1 MKEFKPTS
9 WAIDNRT
16 AIFIITVIITLAG
29 IMSYNALPKEQF
41 PDVVVPTII
50 VTTIYP
56 GASPT
61 DMEQLVTKPI
71 EKQLKGINGVK
82 KVTSSSIQD
91 FSSIIVEF
99 NTNLDVPQC
108 KQKVKDGV
116 DKAERDLPTDLL
128 TDPTVTE
135 FDISEIPIMNVNI
148 AGDFSL
154 DKLKDYADRLKDRI
168 EEMREITRVDLVG
181 ALEKEVQVDVDKYKM
196 AAASLTFRDIEN
208 AIAGEN
214 MTVSA
219 GNVDIGGMTRS
230 VSIRGDFKDV
240 EQIKNTII
248 ASQSG
253 AMLYLKDIAD
263 VRMGHK
269 DQESYSRLNGKNVI
283 TLNVIKRTGEN
294 LISASDQIK
303 EIAAEMK
310 KSEFP
315 PNLEVSI
322 TGDQSRATRVTLH
335 DLINTIVIGFI
346 LVAFILM
353 FFMGGTNA
361 LFVAAAVP
369 LSMFIAFMILPTIGF
384 TLNFI
389 VLFAFLL
396 GLGIVVDDA
405 IVVVENTHRI
415 YHEEHL
421 PIEQAAKKAAGEVFL
436 PVLSGTA
443 TTLAPF
449 VPLVFWGGI
458 FGKFMHYL
466 PVTIIIT
473 LTASLLVAYLI
484 NPVFAVWFMKKE
496 GDEAAQAARAD
507 PKKARNRTYAGY
519 ALFALATI
527 YFYANGS
534 YGMGNFMVTVALFLV
549 FYRFVLDKAVRWFQ
563 NKAWPAFQNWYAR
576 FLTTVLK
583 HPWAMLLGM
592 LVLLVFALGLT
603 LSRQANI
610 VLFPKADPNFIYV
623 YMTMPIGTS
632 VETTDSLTRVLESKV
647 VETVGVGNPIVES
660 VITNIALG
668 ASEDQFDRSATS
680 NKAKIGVAFVEYSQR
695 NGVDTKAY
703 MDKIRT
709 ATQGLIAGA
718 EIVVDQEQGGPP
730 SPKPISVE
738 IRGDDFKQLI
748 SVSTGVKRY
757 LDSLAIA
764 GVEELRSDLIVSKPE
779 ISIQIDRERANRE
792 GISTAQIGGEFR
804 TAILGKEASKFKDGE
819 DEIPIQV
826 RLKPEQREN
835 IDAVENLNITFRDMN
850 MGGVLRSVPMAALS
864 EVKYTTTYGGIRRQ
878 DQQRMVTISSN
889 IIAEYQPKQTEV
901 INKIKAGLAQYP
913 AREGVTVGFAGEDA
927 EFLDAV
933 SFLGNSLILSL
944 FMIVLILVAQFNSF
958 GKTMIIMTEVV
969 FSIIGVLLGMY
980 LTNMDF
986 SVIMMGVGVVA
997 LAGIVVRNGILLVEF
1012 TDILRQRGMAVRE
1025 AIIEAGR
1032 IRMTPVLLTATA
1044 TILGLLPLAVGFNI
1058 DFETLFAH
1066 GEPHIFFG
1074 GDSVAFWGPLSWTI
1088 IYGLGFATFITLII
1102 LPVMYLKGW
1111 EVSQWWGKRV

>member
-16 AIFIITVIITLAG
+16 AIFIITVIITLVG

-50 VTTIYP
+50 VTTVYP

-91 FSSIIVEF
+91 FSNVIVEF
-99 NTNLDVPQC
+99 NTNLDVPLC
-108 KQKVKDGV
+108 KQKVKDAV
-116 DKAERDLPTDLL
+116 DKAQRDLPSDLIA
-128 TDPTVTE
+128 DPTVTE

-148 AGDFSL
+148 SGDFDL
-154 DKLKDYADRLKDRI
+154 DKLKDYADKLKDRI
-168 EEMREITRVDLVG
+168 EEMRQITRVDLVG
-181 ALEKEVQVDVDKYKM
+181 ALEKEVQIDVDKYKM
-196 AAASLTFRDIEN
+196 AAAQLSFRDIEG
-208 AIAGEN
+208 AIASEN
-214 MTVSA
+214 MTISA

-240 EQIKNTII
+240 EQIKNILVS
-248 ASQSG
+248 SQSG
-253 AMLYLKDIAD
+253 AQLYLKDLAD

-269 DQESYSRLNGKNVI
+269 EQESFGRLNGKNVI
-283 TLNVIKRTGEN
+283 ALSVIKRTGEN
-294 LISASDQIK
+294 LISASDEIK
-303 EIAAEMK
+303 EIVAEMK
-310 KSEFP
+310 KTDFP
-315 PNLEVSI
+315 SNLDVVI

-335 DLINTIVIGFI
+335 DLINTIIIGFI
-346 LVAFILM
+346 LVALILM

-369 LSMFIAFMILPTIGF
+369 LSMCIAFMLLPTIGF

-405 IVVVENTHRI
+405 IVVIENTHRI
-415 YHEEHL
+415 YHDEHL
-421 PIEQAAKKAAGEVFL
+421 PIAEAAKKAAGEVFL

-458 FGKFMHYL
+458 FGKFMHFL

-473 LTASLLVAYLI
+473 LTASLLVAYII

-496 GDEAAQAARAD
+496 GKDIVVAD
-507 PKKARNRTYAGY
+507 PKKKRNRMIGAY
-519 ALFALATI
+519 ALFALATLF
-527 YFYANGS
+527 FYANAS
-534 YGMGNFMVTVALFLV
+534 YGMGNFMVVVALFLV
-549 FYRFVLDKAVRWFQ
+549 LYRFVLDRAVQAFQ
-563 NKAWPAFQNWYAR
+563 SRIWPAFQNLYAR
-576 FLTTVLK
+576 FLTRVLK
-583 HPWAMLLGM
+583 HPWAMLIGM
-592 LVLLVFALGLT
+592 LVLLIASFMLT

-623 YMTMPIGTS
+623 YMTMPIGTAIG
-632 VETTDSLTRVLESKV
+632 TTDSLTRILEKKV
-647 VETVGVGNPIVES
+647 VETVGVDNPIVES
-660 VITNIALG
+660 VISNIALG
-668 ASEDQFDRSATS
+668 ASEDQFDRSSTS
-680 NKAKIGVAFVEYSQR
+680 HKAKVGIAFVEYSER
-695 NGVDTKAY
+695 GGVDTKLY
-703 MDKIRT
+703 LDKIRT
-709 ATQGLIAGA
+709 ATKGLIAGA
-718 EIVVDQEQGGPP
+718 EIIVDQETGGPP

-738 IRGDDFKQLI
+738 IRGDDFTQLTT
-748 SVSTGVKRY
+748 VSMSVKRY
-757 LDSLAIA
+757 LDSLAVP

-779 ISIQIDRERANRE
+779 INIQIDRDRANRE
-792 GISTAQIGGEFR
+792 GISTAQIGSEFR

-819 DEIPIQV
+819 DEIPIQI

-835 IDAVENLNITFRDMN
+835 INAVENLSITFRDMN

-864 EVKYTTTYGGIRRQ
+864 EVKYTNTYGGIRRK

-889 IIAEYQPKQTEV
+889 ITAEYQPKQTEI
-901 INKIKAGLAQYP
+901 INKLKAALDVYP
-913 AREGVTVGFAGEDA
+913 QKEGVTVGFAGADA

-933 SFLGNSLILSL
+933 TFLGNSLLLSIGMIL
-944 FMIVLILVAQFNSF
+944 LILVAQFNSF
-958 GKTMIIMTEVV
+958 GKTLIIMTEVV

-980 LTNMDF
+980 FTNMDF
-986 SVIMMGVGVVA
+986 SVIMMGVGVIA

-1012 TDILRQRGMAVRE
+1012 TDSLRERGMEVHK

-1044 TILGLLPLAVGFNI
+1044 TIFGLLPLAVGFNI
-1058 DFETLFAH
+1058 DFESLFAH
-1066 GEPHIFFG
+1066 GDPKIFFG

-1111 EVSQWWGKRV
+1111 EVKNWWSKNL